1 MQLSEHFTLAE
12 LTVSANAARLGL
24 SNAPPPDV
32 LEHLRSSA
40 RQLERVR
47 AILGDKPLVI
57 SSGYRSPE
65 VNRAAAGAK
74 SSAHLSGWAID
85 FTCPAFGTPL
95 QIAQRIN
102 VVGVTF
108 DQLIHEYGR
117 WVHISFDPQRRGQ
130 LLTIDNHGTR
140 PGLLPVRP

>member
-1 MQLSEHFTLAE
+1 MQLSEHFSLAE
-12 LTVSANAARLGL
+12 FTVSANAVRLGL
-24 SNAPPPDV
+24 DNTPPADIIERMKV
-32 LEHLRSSA
+32 TA

-57 SSGYRSPE
+57 SSGYRSSA
-65 VNRAAAGAK
+65 VNRSAGGAK
-74 SSAHLSGWAID
+74 ASAHLSGYAID
-85 FTCPAFGTPL
+85 FTCPTFGTPL

-102 VVGVTF
+102 VVGVAF

-130 LLTIDNHGTR
+130 LLTIDGQSTR
-140 PGLLPVRP
+140 PGLVPVRP